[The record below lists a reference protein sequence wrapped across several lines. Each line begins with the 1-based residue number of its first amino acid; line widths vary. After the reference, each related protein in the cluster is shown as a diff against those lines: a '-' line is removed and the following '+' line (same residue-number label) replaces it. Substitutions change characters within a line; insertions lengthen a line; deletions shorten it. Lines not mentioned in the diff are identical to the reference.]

1 MVTMT
6 DEVGRHAVSAKVAL
20 AAALVP
26 LLIIV
31 AALVLLLG

>member
-1 MVTMT
+1 MVAMT